1 MTPAGGRPA
10 DGRTVGE
17 VTEAQLL
24 RVVLDG
30 LAPAV
35 RPGHWPPGTV
45 APGDDAAL
53 VPAPRGGTLVSTDAM
68 GEGTDF
74 LHRWPAGVRTRGHDA
89 GWKAVAQNL
98 SDVNAMGGTASA
110 LVTALT
116 LPPTTPLAWVRSFA
130 AGVVGAVDRLGAP
143 GCRVAGGDLGT
154 GERVHAAVTVLGD
167 PHPAGVL
174 RRAPAPAARE
184 RVLAEGA
191 DLVHAQDAPGSSG
204 AARSGAL
211 RPSAARP
218 GPGWAAAGL
227 ALLLT
232 DRDELARRAAALP
245 PEDRPGARDLA
256 RAVRAQLRP
265 RPPLALG
272 PAAVEAGIL
281 TLMDVSDGLG
291 RDAHRMAA
299 ATGAAA
305 SAEAPPPVPWIDA
318 AWLAEAAAPLRG
330 VAALAGV
337 SAESLVTGGGE
348 DYGLLGLAWPE
359 TALPAGFVRIGR
371 LEPAGAPAPAGHR
384 ELPEAGWDPFGG

>member
-1 MTPAGGRPA
+1 M
-10 DGRTVGE
+10 
-17 VTEAQLL
+17 TEAQLL

-191 DLVHAQDAPGSSG
+191 DLVHAQAAPGSS
-204 AARSGAL
+204 
-211 RPSAARP
+211 
-218 GPGWAAAGL
+218 
-227 ALLLT
+227 
-232 DRDELARRAAALP
+232 
-245 PEDRPGARDLA
+245 
-256 RAVRAQLRP
+256 
-265 RPPLALG
+265 
-272 PAAVEAGIL
+272 
-281 TLMDVSDGLG
+281 
-291 RDAHRMAA
+291 
-299 ATGAAA
+299 
-305 SAEAPPPVPWIDA
+305 
-318 AWLAEAAAPLRG
+318 
-330 VAALAGV
+330 
-337 SAESLVTGGGE
+337 
-348 DYGLLGLAWPE
+348 
-359 TALPAGFVRIGR
+359 
-371 LEPAGAPAPAGHR
+371 
-384 ELPEAGWDPFGG
+384 